1 MAINFDVHDYNEQ
14 PEQENLQQE
23 TPPMGDD
30 TWLQDQFT
38 NKAYD
43 NEETRNAAWA
53 ERGLDPNAYEW
64 ITDEQGNLYTE
75 GNPAQTQVPEEPAD
89 VPMSPEPE
97 IPMDEG
103 DLLTDTDE
111 DGSEDI
117 IGAVDENDLS
127 PDTSDET
134 ITSEAVPQGTETE
147 PEPEIAPEIPAD
159 SVDNTNSSI
168 SEDEL
173 AQIESEGNT
182 LEGDDWTEWV
192 ADNVERNKPD
202 GSIRTEKVEDKK
214 EYPEYNSLDDIK
226 KVVFDSSKLTGDARK
241 FLDEHNAWKDPRFLD
256 IIDDKQDLW
265 DNAPEHANTDKH
277 VLGGSL
283 SRVQNAKA
291 HKRLQGYNVRDYVPH
306 LKQIEKDVDD
316 GSSSMKIYQ
325 EYADMIKRDEYNDAY
340 KGQDLKPFGGFSWE
354 SNPETR
360 DAVVNT
366 IAESLGVEATD
377 EIKKDISAEPEF
389 TEKVMDAYGI
399 DYHDDLIKS
408 YEKKV
413 KEAHDKVLNFKLAY
427 TGKKEDMLKS
437 RELKK
442 LEEEESKAQKWLD
455 MLRQDQKD
463 DFNGMGWNNGKV
475 DVYDKDAPDYVPSE
489 ERPDLGEGSRE
500 VLVKELEKEIE
511 QEPDEEK
518 KSRKERILRWVGSG
532 VSLSTPKASLN
543 ENLGETSSVRGG
555 NIGNTPSGS
564 VNTSRGSGSAS
575 KAFHDIMSAPLA
587 SKGQGKMTYEN
598 IGQSLSGIHSGS
610 VPRIPDSG
618 KPTSAKASG
627 PTTRMFNDIIK
638 GNTAKPMAYDKTP
651 KGNYSIKGI
660 PTSKKSGGQGE
671 SGGKLGLPKTNA
683 APRISMIID
692 KIIAK
697 VRATPD
703 HKIEKGRLLIEMEDG
718 KAIIKFGSYR
728 KTSLENFAKQH
739 PKELEQVYQLIK

>member
-14 PEQENLQQE
+14 ESQTQ
-23 TPPMGDD
+23 PPMGDN

-64 ITDEQGNLYTE
+64 LSDEQGNLYTE
-75 GNPAQTQVPEEPAD
+75 GNPVSPQVQEEPAD
-89 VPMSPEPE
+89 VQMNPEPE

-103 DLLTDTDE
+103 DLLTDTDS

-117 IGAVDENDLS
+117 IGAVDDNDLTVS
-127 PDTSDET
+127 SET
-134 ITSEAVPQGTETE
+134 EME
-147 PEPEIAPEIPAD
+147 PEPEPDVAPEIPAD
-159 SVDNTNSSI
+159 SVDNSESSI
-168 SEDEL
+168 SQDEL

-192 ADNVERNKPD
+192 
-202 GSIRTEKVEDKK
+202 I
-214 EYPEYNSLDDIK
+214 
-226 KVVFDSSKLTGDARK
+226 
-241 FLDEHNAWKDPRFLD
+241 
-256 IIDDKQDLW
+256 
-265 DNAPEHANTDKH
+265 
-277 VLGGSL
+277 
-283 SRVQNAKA
+283 
-291 HKRLQGYNVRDYVPH
+291 
-306 LKQIEKDVDD
+306 
-316 GSSSMKIYQ
+316 
-325 EYADMIKRDEYNDAY
+325 
-340 KGQDLKPFGGFSWE
+340 
-354 SNPETR
+354 
-360 DAVVNT
+360 NT

-377 EIKKDISAEPEF
+377 EIKEDISNEPEF

-427 TGKKEDMLKS
+427 PGKKEDMLKS

-455 MLRQDQKD
+455 MLRQDQND
-463 DFNGMGWNNGKV
+463 TFNGMGWNNGKV
-475 DVYDKDAPDYVPSE
+475 DVYDENTPDYVPSE

-518 KSRKERILRWVGSG
+518 KARKERILRWAGSG
-532 VSLSTPKASLN
+532 VSLSTPDASLN
-543 ENLGETSSVRGG
+543 EDLGRTSSVHGG
-555 NIGNTPSGS
+555 NIDNTPSDSG
-564 VNTSRGSGSAS
+564 NTSRGAGSAS
-575 KAFHDIMSAPLA
+575 KVFHDIMSAPPVA
-587 SKGQGKMTYEN
+587 KGNNKMTYEN

-610 VPRIPDSG
+610 APRIPDEG
-618 KPTSAKASG
+618 KPTSTKAAG

-638 GNTAKPMAYDKTP
+638 GNSAKPMSYDRTP

-660 PTSKKSGGQGE
+660 PTSKKSGGQE
-671 SGGKLGLPKTNA
+671 SGGKLGLPRANA
-683 APRISMIID
+683 SPRIDMIIE

-697 VRATPD
+697 VKATPD

-718 KAIIKFGSYR
+718 KVLVKFGSYR
-728 KTSLENFAKQH
+728 KTSIDNFAKQH
-739 PKELEQVYQLIK
+739 PKELEQIYQLIR

>member
-1 MAINFDVHDYNEQ
+1 MAINFDVHGYNEQ
-14 PEQENLQQE
+14 PEQENLQPE
-23 TPPMGDD
+23 APMGDD

-75 GNPAQTQVPEEPAD
+75 GNPVQPQVQEEQVDTQVN
-89 VPMSPEPE
+89 PEPNVLV
-97 IPMDEG
+97 DEN

-111 DGSEDI
+111 NGSQDI
-117 IGAVDENDLS
+117 IGAVDDNDLS
-127 PDTSDET
+127 PNEDET
-134 ITSEAVPQGTETE
+134 ISTETEME
-147 PEPEIAPEIPAD
+147 PEPEPDVAPEIPAD
-159 SVDNTNSSI
+159 SVDNTDSSI
-168 SEDEL
+168 SQDEL
-173 AQIESEGNT
+173 AQIESEGNK
-182 LEGDDWTEWV
+182 LEGDEW
-192 ADNVERNKPD
+192 
-202 GSIRTEKVEDKK
+202 
-214 EYPEYNSLDDIK
+214 
-226 KVVFDSSKLTGDARK
+226 
-241 FLDEHNAWKDPRFLD
+241 DE
-256 IIDDKQDLW
+256 
-265 DNAPEHANTDKH
+265 
-277 VLGGSL
+277 S
-283 SRVQNAKA
+283 
-291 HKRLQGYNVRDYVPH
+291 HKRP
-306 LKQIEKDVDD
+306 
-316 GSSSMKIYQ
+316 
-325 EYADMIKRDEYNDAY
+325 DM
-340 KGQDLKPFGGFSWE
+340 KPFGGFSWE

-366 IAESLGVEATD
+366 IAESLGVEAND
-377 EIKKDISAEPEF
+377 EIKEDISNEPEF

-455 MLRQDQKD
+455 MLRQDQND

-500 VLVKELEKEIE
+500 VLVRELEKEIE

-518 KSRKERILRWVGSG
+518 KARKERILRWAGSG
-532 VSLSTPKASLN
+532 VSLSTPNASLN
-543 ENLGETSSVRGG
+543 EGLGETSSVRGG
-555 NIGNTPSGS
+555 NIGNTPSDS
-564 VNTSRGSGSAS
+564 ERTSRGMGSAS
-575 KAFHDIMSAPLA
+575 KAFHDIMSAPPV
-587 SKGQGKMTYEN
+587 SKGQNKMTYEN

-610 VPRIPDSG
+610 APRIPDSG

-638 GNTAKPMAYDKTP
+638 GNSAKPMSYDKTP

-671 SGGKLGLPKTNA
+671 GGGKLGLPRVNA
-683 APRISMIID
+683 NPRIDMIIE

-697 VRATPD
+697 VKATPN
-703 HKIEKGRLLIEMEDG
+703 HKIEKGRILIEMEDG
-718 KAIIKFGSYR
+718 KVLIKLGSYR
-728 KTSLENFAKQH
+728 KTSLDNFAKQH